1 MSLLKSLIVPTATVG
16 TICAVLAS
24 AAPSKANSWDYCMP
38 FAGGEICADY
48 GRNYDEIQ
56 ATIPGLGTEN
66 LTVACVDGSY
76 DASSRGD
83 WSREEAEAFV
93 EGYCS
98 TRSHD

>member
-16 TICAVLAS
+16 TICAILAS
-24 AAPSKANSWDYCMP
+24 AAPSRSASWDLCLP

-48 GRNYDEIQ
+48 GRNYDEVE
-56 ATIPGLGTEN
+56 AYIPGLGTEN
-66 LTVACVDGSY
+66 LTIPCLPEGY

-83 WSREEAEAFV
+83 WSQQEAEAFV

-98 TRSHD
+98 TRSH